1 MFGVGCI
8 WPAAGAA
15 QVLYRTPSLI
25 SRLTATS
32 GRLAWAQQRPGAPC
46 FRLYRRRV
54 FGTTPTRVTRCRLN
68 SRPIGRGSRTWVRL
82 LGTHVF
88 WSETGLGNTEV
99 DEWVYSTLP
108 TGRRDPTVYTINC
121 GGSSGGGKLLGPI
134 APGALS
140 YSVFS
145 VITDG
150 ACGSLSGTGVV
161 RRIVV
166 TAGGS
171 VRHPLVPGAPG
182 AALIAQAGRDLL
194 EVPAV
199 INSNGVQRGTTLE
212 LRGDRS
218 GSLRWS
224 TPFTGTARAVALSQ
238 RYAVTLVRPATGAPR
253 IRAYATGS
261 GKLVRAL
268 PLRATVLP
276 MAAVSGP
283 RVIFAYPRWIMV
295 WNVRRNLLRRLRRTP
310 RAVRNLAADGRLV
323 VWSTPH
329 TIRAVLL
336 PRAAP

>member
-1 MFGVGCI
+1 LNADLLSRISLMRVRLLLGAMVFGVACT

-32 GRLAWAQQRPGAPC
+32 GRLAWAEQRPGAAC

-82 LGTHVF
+82 FGTHVF

-108 TGRRDPTVYTINC
+108 NGRRDPTVYTINC

-134 APGALS
+134 AVGALS

-150 ACGSLSGTGVV
+150 ACGPLSG
-161 RRIVV
+161 
-166 TAGGS
+166 
-171 VRHPLVPGAPG
+171 PG

-199 INSNGVQRGTTLE
+199 INSNGVQPGTTLE

-224 TPFTGTARAVALSQ
+224 TAFTGTARAVALSQ
-238 RYAVTLVRPATGAPR
+238 RYTATLVRPATGAPR

-310 RAVRNLAADGRLV
+310 RAARNLAADGRLV